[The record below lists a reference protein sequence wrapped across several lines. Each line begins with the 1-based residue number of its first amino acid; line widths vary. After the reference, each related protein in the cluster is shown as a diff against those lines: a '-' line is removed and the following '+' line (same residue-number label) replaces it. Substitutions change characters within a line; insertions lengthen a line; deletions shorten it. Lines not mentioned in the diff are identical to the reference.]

1 MRIVAVTRILNEE
14 DIIEPL
20 VRHHA
25 ALVDHHIVLDNGSTD
40 RTLEI
45 LRSLTCEGMPLT
57 VLQCES
63 SIFSETQF
71 NTWLYARAVG
81 GHAADWVVF
90 LDADEFIDARRIGGD
105 LRSYLGAVPAQ
116 FISIGVELVNYDA
129 PSPETDGDINVV
141 RRLSRRIRGPIGV
154 WKVFVRGSL
163 APERVVVDAGNHFI
177 RIDGHFAEPA
187 RQSDFTLAHYP
198 NRSPFH
204 FAGKAVTGRLKVL
217 AAGQRELRQ
226 GRAGHYNDPFERL
239 KAAPG
244 AWLHAALGGFAAM
257 QTAADLVDDPIDY
270 LGADLLYTLKVDY
283 AWRALA
289 LTLTAMERIASAY
302 GAAIDAHPG
311 VRAEVDDHL
320 GQISVVSEALPAA
333 AARAAYGSILGATW
347 RAATDP
353 GFMALLGEGWSI
365 PEAWGGVWGVGA
377 AHAVR
382 LFYPAAPH
390 DHVDIEAD
398 VDAAMPGTRERQDV
412 DVFAAA
418 QFLTSWVFTRAENR
432 GVRSVRIPAALIAAN
447 LPLLTLTFCPRLV
460 EAPSEVE
467 PGHPDD
473 RQLGMAV
480 HKLRQIVL

>member
-14 DIIEPL
+14 DIAEALI
-20 VRHHA
+20 RHHA
-25 ALVDHHIVLDNGSTD
+25 ALVDHHVVLDNGSTD

-45 LRSLTCEGMPLT
+45 LRSLTCEGLPLT

-63 SIFSETQF
+63 SIFAETQF

-81 GHAADWVVF
+81 VHAADWVAF

-116 FISIGVELVNYDA
+116 FMSIGVELVNYDA
-129 PSPETDGDINVV
+129 PSPATDGDINVV
-141 RRLSRRIRGPIGV
+141 RRLSRRMRGPIGV
-154 WKVFVRGSL
+154 WKVFVRGAI
-163 APERVVVDAGNHFI
+163 APERVVVDAGNHI
-177 RIDGHFAEPA
+177 MRIDGAFVEPA
-187 RQSDFTLAHYP
+187 RQADFVLAHYP

-244 AWLHAALGGFAAM
+244 AWLHGALGGFAAM

-270 LGADLLYTLKVDY
+270 LGADLLYTHKVDY

-289 LTLTAMERIASAY
+289 LTLTAMERIAAAY

-311 VRAEVDDHL
+311 VRDEVDDHL
-320 GQISVVSEALPAA
+320 GQVRLVSDALPAA
-333 AARAAYGSILGATW
+333 AARASYGSILGQRW
-347 RAATDP
+347 RSAGDP
-353 GFMALLGEGWSI
+353 GFTALLGEGWSN
-365 PEAWGGVWGVGA
+365 PEAWGVWGVGA

-398 VDAAMPGTRERQDV
+398 VAAAMPGTRERQDV

-418 QFLTSWVFTRAENR
+418 QFLTSWVFTRDANR
-432 GVRSVRIPAALIAAN
+432 GVRRVRVPAALIAAN
-447 LPLLTLTFCPRLV
+447 LPVLALTFRPRLV
-460 EAPSEVE
+460 EAPSDVE
-467 PGHPDD
+467 PGHPED

-480 HKLRQIVL
+480 HRLRQIVL